1 MSATRLVARE
11 DLAAYR
17 VGPPPATALLHSVAL
32 PDTRPPTHSEWIAAI
47 RSGLPAQALDALT
60 AALAISQSEF
70 AQALNFPERT
80 LARRKKEGTL
90 TPDESAKLVRV
101 ARIFEFA
108 SGVFET
114 PAAAR
119 DWLKSP
125 NPEFDDATPLSL
137 LDTEIGAEAVT
148 ETLGRIAH
156 GVFA

>member
-1 MSATRLVARE
+1 MLTTRLVAEEPRTP
-11 DLAAYR
+11 YR
-17 VGPPPATALLHSVAL
+17 VAPAATAFLKSAAL
-32 PDTRPPTHSEWIAAI
+32 PDARPPTHGEWIDAI
-47 RSGLPAQALDALT
+47 RRGLPAQALDALT
-60 AALAISQSEF
+60 AALGLSQSEF
-70 AQALNFPERT
+70 AQALAFPERT

-101 ARIFEFA
+101 ARAFETA
-108 SGVFET
+108 CEVFET

-125 NPEFDDATPLSL
+125 NPEFADASPLSL
-137 LDTEIGAEAVT
+137 LDTDIGMEAVT